1 MRTSMSIKNL
11 TIEPVRDKKAMR
23 QFILLPWDIY
33 RDNPFWVPPLVSAQ
47 KELFDPAQNPFYH
60 HAQVELFLA
69 RRGGKAVGRVASIV
83 NANHNEF
90 YQDKVGFFGFFE
102 CTDDAEAAGR
112 LLSAARDWLRER
124 GMEAMRGPM
133 NFSTNEECAFL
144 LEGFDSSP
152 TIMMPYT
159 HRYYLDFM
167 DAFGLKKARDL
178 YAFLLTQEQIP
189 DENKQA
195 ILEKIRERNGIRLRT
210 LNMKDFAA
218 EIQRV
223 KEVYNLA
230 WSRNWGFVPFTEE
243 EIDHLACQ
251 LKKILDPDL
260 VLFAEIGDRPIGFSM
275 ALPDINQALKKI
287 NGRLFPFGLFKLL
300 WHSRKIDS
308 VRVLTMGVIPEYQ
321 NKGIAAMFNVE
332 MFRNGVKKGYVRADL
347 SWILEDN
354 IVTIRALQR
363 MGGKIYKKY
372 RIYEMAI

>member
-1 MRTSMSIKNL
+1 L
-11 TIEPVRDKKAMR
+11 
-23 QFILLPWDIY
+23 F
-33 RDNPFWVPPLVSAQ
+33 NPG
-47 KELFDPAQNPFYH
+47 KNPFYH

-69 RRGGKAVGRVASIV
+69 RRGRKPVGRVASIV

-90 YQDKVGFFGFFE
+90 HKDKVGFFGFFE
-102 CTDDAEAAGR
+102 CADDAEAAHG
-112 LLSAARDWLRER
+112 LLAAARSWLRDR
-124 GMEAMRGPM
+124 GMDTMRGPM
-133 NFSTNEECAFL
+133 NFSTNEECAL
-144 LEGFDSSP
+144 LMEGFDSCP
-152 TIMMPYT
+152 TIMMPYN
-159 HRYYLDFM
+159 HPYYLGFM
-167 DAFGLKKARDL
+167 EAFGLKKARDL

-195 ILEKIRERNGIRLRT
+195 VLEKIRERNGIRLRT
-210 LNMKDFAA
+210 LNVKDFAG

-243 EIDHLACQ
+243 EIDHLAGQ
-251 LKKILDPDL
+251 MKKILDPDI

-287 NGRLFPFGLFKLL
+287 NGRLFPFGLLKLL

-308 VRVLTMGVIPEYQ
+308 VRVLTMGVIPQYQ

-332 MFRNGVKKGYVRADL
+332 MFRNGVRKGYVRADL

-363 MGGKIYKKY
+363 MGGTLYKKY
-372 RIYEMAI
+372 RIYEMGL